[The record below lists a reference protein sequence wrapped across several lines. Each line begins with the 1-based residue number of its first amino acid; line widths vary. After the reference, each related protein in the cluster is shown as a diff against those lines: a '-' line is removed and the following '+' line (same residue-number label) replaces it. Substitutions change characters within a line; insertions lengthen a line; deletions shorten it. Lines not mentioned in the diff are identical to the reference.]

1 MNLSCALG
9 ASIFA
14 FLGPTGWVVA
24 TNGVFFHIFFQTS
37 SVVRLFDTATNGI
50 LIFYYN
56 WKTSDFRVHALSA
69 LAMSAFTANQFAANQ
84 WPSVF
89 AKGGAASNAVHVLAV
104 QLPLFFALF
113 FVL

>member
-69 LAMSAFTANQFAANQ
+69 LAMSVYGK
-84 WPSVF
+84 SVC
-89 AKGGAASNAVHVLAV
+89 SESVAVGVCERRSGE
-104 QLPLFFALF
+104 
-113 FVL
+113 